1 MSGIPRQIHMVWVG
15 PSHLSVLNRQCINSW
30 RFFMPGYEIITW
42 NEQNLPRGMTKA
54 HELYLERALRGGFWS
69 NASNLLRL
77 LAIHEYGGIYLDTDM
92 EALRDLGELWHGERL
107 IVGRESEGFVNVAAM
122 MGTGL
127 DWATRECLDLIGK
140 EVTFSVW
147 TRGEMCQET
156 AKLDGSEISSRSGP
170 WLLTHVL
177 QKHGLH
183 TPSDEREGLYEAS
196 TCEGWPEVAVLG
208 HRAFYPIP
216 WAERGNIAKTAE
228 LRHNRGVS
236 STIHHWEGT
245 WIESCVNN

>member
-1 MSGIPRQIHMVWVG
+1 
-15 PSHLSVLNRQCINSW
+15 
-30 RFFMPGYEIITW
+30 
-42 NEQNLPRGMTKA
+42 
-54 HELYLERALRGGFWS
+54 
-69 NASNLLRL
+69 
-77 LAIHEYGGIYLDTDM
+77 
-92 EALRDLGELWHGERL
+92 
-107 IVGRESEGFVNVAAM
+107 
-122 MGTGL
+122 
-127 DWATRECLDLIGK
+127 
-140 EVTFSVW
+140 
-147 TRGEMCQET
+147 MCQET